1 MNRTIKTVLLLIIAI
16 LAVVVAVK
24 KFMPAATAPSKD
36 VKVEADVPAAPGPFD
51 GLGLRYDGHYRC
63 ERGSLRYLMRFFP
76 EGRVVMVGGTK
87 DVEAT
92 LPDFLIRDTKG
103 DPSIGLHNVMAEVR
117 NDSIFMVT
125 KPLRGEI
132 SYAGKVM
139 NPTRVHFFRHSHIT
153 GADYDMDYDFVPD
166 SARVS
171 GQQPA

>member
-1 MNRTIKTVLLLIIAI
+1 MTRTIKTALLALIAI

-24 KFMPAATAPSKD
+24 KFMPAVTAPAENR
-36 VKVEADVPAAPGPFD
+36 KVEAEEPAPPGPFD

-87 DVEAT
+87 EVEAT

-117 NDSIFMVT
+117 GDSIFMVT
-125 KPLRGEI
+125 RPLRGEI
-132 SYAGKVM
+132 TYRGKVM
-139 NPTRVHFFRHSHIT
+139 SPARVHFFRHSHIT
-153 GADYDMDYDFVPD
+153 GADYDMDYDFVSD
-166 SARVS
+166 SARAS
-171 GQQPA
+171 GQQPS